1 MKLMISM
8 EMGVCEG
15 QLEASLQDY
24 LEALIFEVAGLCG
37 ESLSSSYAFSPRW
50 RS

>member
-24 LEALIFEVAGLCG
+24 LEGRLV
-37 ESLSSSYAFSPRW
+37 W
-50 RS
+50 